1 MMNILSCDD
10 LLTVARQQEQPQ
22 RLLFVFAAIEGVDGI
37 RAAGDSSVRGGTAGT
52 PVPLMCVD
60 KAAGELANFQALVA
74 EAAAVGCT
82 WQLLFASSLSG
93 RGGVAPSSADADAW
107 LLRMV
112 DAIKLGQLHNLLVF
126 DRAGVTQQMQAV

>member
-10 LLTVARQQEQPQ
+10 LLAAARQQQQPQ
-22 RLLFVFAAIEGVDGI
+22 RLLFVFAAVEAPAAA
-37 RAAGDSSVRGGTAGT
+37 AAGTDAGRCGA
-52 PVPLMCVD
+52 PVPVMCVD
-60 KAAGELANFQALVA
+60 KMPDEIADFQTLAA
-74 EAAAVGCT
+74 EAGLTGCH

-93 RGGVAPSSADADAW
+93 RGGVAPSTADADPW

-126 DRAGVTQQMQAV
+126 DRAGITQQMQAL